1 MATTQHPIA
10 PTIRDQVYQILKEDI
25 CNGVY
30 APGQRL
36 QEVELAQRLNV
47 SRSPVREALRLLAGD
62 GLVQEIPNKG
72 VFVKEFAPKDIED
85 VCDTRIMME
94 TFAILRAKTTLDED
108 SRTLLTE
115 LIQAMDAAY
124 RCNDLREYIALDG
137 ELHDEFVNLSGNG
150 VLIESYQRV
159 HNIVQ
164 QFRIY
169 SLMDQQRF
177 DESCDEHRDIV
188 QALLSGDC
196 ERAAAVNRK
205 HLELAK
211 MKILEYI
218 AQHPREPHQ
227 GG

>member
-1 MATTQHPIA
+1 MAMTQRPIA
-10 PTIRDQVYQILKEDI
+10 LTIRDQVYQILKEDI

-36 QEVELAQRLNV
+36 QEVELTQRLNV

-85 VCDTRIMME
+85 VCDVRIMME
-94 TFAILRAKTTLDED
+94 TFAILRAENTMNEE

-124 RCNDLREYIALDG
+124 ERNDLQEYIILDG

-159 HNIVQ
+159 HNIIQ

-188 QALLSGDC
+188 QALLGGDWD
-196 ERAAAVNRK
+196 RAAAVNRK

-218 AQHPREPHQ
+218 AQHPRRLQE
-227 GG
+227 G